1 MVLSE
6 HSGETGYNRAMK
18 VLVTEDEVKL
28 AQAIKRGLEQEG
40 YAVDVAYDADESLAC
55 ADAGEYDVMVFDRML
70 PGGKDGLDICKQLRA
85 GDGPNKSTP
94 VLMLTARGEV
104 SDRVE
109 GLNAG
114 ADDYLIK
121 PFSFDELVARLHAL
135 IRRPSK
141 QLGASIDLGRAHLQP
156 AAKTVDVQGKPVKL
170 SRREYSLLEYLA
182 YNRGQTMS
190 KDQII
195 QHVWDFDADVLDN
208 TVEVFVRNIRKKIG
222 DGIIETVRGF
232 GYKAGEV

>member
-1 MVLSE
+1 
-6 HSGETGYNRAMK
+6 MK

-55 ADAGEYDVMVFDRML
+55 VDAGEYDVMIFDRML
-70 PGGKDGLDICKQLRA
+70 PGGKDGLDICRQVRQS
-85 GDGPNKSTP
+85 DGPNKSTP
-94 VLMLTARGEV
+94 VLMLTARGQV
-104 SDRVE
+104 ADRVE

-121 PFSFDELVARLHAL
+121 PFAFDELVARLQAL

-141 QLGASIDLGRAHLQP
+141 QLASTIDLGRAHLRP

-170 SRREYSLLEYLA
+170 SRREYALLEYLA
-182 YNRGQTMS
+182 YNKGQTLS

-195 QHVWDFDADVLDN
+195 DHVWDFDADVLEN
-208 TVEVFVRNIRKKIG
+208 TVEVFVRNIRKKVG

-232 GYKAGEV
+232 GYKVGEV